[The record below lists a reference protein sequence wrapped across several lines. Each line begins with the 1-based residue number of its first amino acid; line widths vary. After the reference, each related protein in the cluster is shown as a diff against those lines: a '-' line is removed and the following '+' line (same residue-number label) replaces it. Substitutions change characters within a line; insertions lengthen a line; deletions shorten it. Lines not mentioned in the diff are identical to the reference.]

1 MDVLI
6 SILVIAYLA
15 AGLRRV
21 HIARRPSYR
30 IALPYQ
36 KYFHFPRKRQQRP
49 FLAVLPNENEST
61 IDIEGEEQETQ
72 PLFPRIK
79 TDKVDLAFGEM
90 DLAYDTY
97 HKERNIDE
105 KSGDYKKKPKRNII
119 KDMASSFIGS
129 VKSLF
134 SPQSWKSDMKKSKL
148 IKGKVDAREGMEP
161 FKKPARAAD
170 WTKKKNSKR

>member
-1 MDVLI
+1 
-6 SILVIAYLA
+6 
-15 AGLRRV
+15 
-21 HIARRPSYR
+21 
-30 IALPYQ
+30 
-36 KYFHFPRKRQQRP
+36 
-49 FLAVLPNENEST
+49 
-61 IDIEGEEQETQ
+61 
-72 PLFPRIK
+72 
-79 TDKVDLAFGEM
+79 M